1 VPSAS
6 VPTGAGAL
14 VWFAGTVTVEGT
26 VTIPLGVALT
36 VRRVAFGWAA
46 DIVTVSVVVA
56 PSVTGFAG
64 GRSDTT
70 VGCAGVT
77 VTVLLALVP
86 LRLVVICAVPG
97 VFALT
102 EIDALVWPAGTVTV
116 LGTKAMPDAVLFSDT
131 VVVVSCAALIVTVK
145 TPEPPCVIVSV
156 PGVRLVT
163 VGGWGLTCTVLV
175 AVPPFADTVI
185 MAFPAL
191 TALTGTGTL
200 LCPLAKETEAGTVAT
215 PVFELVTLS
224 VPAAVGVGD
233 NVAVRVPVA
242 PTVMVKGLGVSVV
255 GVGRIL
261 VPRRLIVKVPPLGSL
276 IVTCKVFVAWSVT
289 VRSIT
294 VTFGVKSVLRTICT
308 PFRTT
313 VAAVTRCAPVAS
325 PFTKWKRKGGPIDG
339 GTAKE
344 SVTVTGCPVAR
355 TYCLGPKSSWSG
367 VAWEERGRG
376 RISPPT
382 RRARTQAE
390 RIHR

>member
-1 VPSAS
+1 
-6 VPTGAGAL
+6 
-14 VWFAGTVTVEGT
+14 
-26 VTIPLGVALT
+26 
-36 VRRVAFGWAA
+36 
-46 DIVTVSVVVA
+46 
-56 PSVTGFAG
+56 
-64 GRSDTT
+64 
-70 VGCAGVT
+70 
-77 VTVLLALVP
+77 
-86 LRLVVICAVPG
+86 VICAVPG
-97 VFALT
+97 VLAET
-102 EIDALVWPAGTVTV
+102 VIDVLVWPAGTVTL
-116 LGTKAMPDAVLFSDT
+116 LGTNAIPGAVLLSDT
-131 VVVVSCAALIVTVK
+131 TVFVVWAALIVTVSV
-145 TPEPPCVIVSV
+145 PDPPWVIVKV
-156 PGVRLVT
+156 PGDRLVT
-163 VGGWGLTCTVLV
+163 VGGCGVTWTVLV
-175 AVPPFADTVI
+175 ALPPFSDTV
-185 MAFPAL
+185 MRAL
-191 TALTGTGTL
+191 PTLAAVTGTGTL
-200 LCPLAKETEAGTVAT
+200 VCPAAKATDAGTVAT
-215 PVFELVTLS
+215 PVLALLAVS
-224 VPAAVGVGD
+224 VPAVVGVGD
-233 NVAVRVPVA
+233 RVAVSVPVA
-242 PTVMVKGLGVSVV
+242 PTVMVSGLGVSVV